1 MKVKRF
7 LFVLGLMI
15 PIGCTTIGQTYNQ
28 NSLTN
33 TSSGV
38 KSPAQFAPTAIKPMP
53 KLITTQNKKLEPSFR
68 CDGGDKINIDT
79 DEVFVDKGGGNKIN
93 IDTGGIV
100 VDVD

>member
-1 MKVKRF
+1 MKRF
-7 LFVLGLMI
+7 LIVIGLMV

-38 KSPAQFAPTAIKPMP
+38 KGPANFGSTAIKPMP
-53 KLITTQNKKLEPSFR
+53 KLVTTQNKKLEPSFHYG
-68 CDGGDKINIDT
+68 GGDKININTGEVIVDT
-79 DEVFVDKGGGNKIN
+79 GGEDKIN
-93 IDTGGIV
+93 IETGEII